1 MKGSPLCPG
10 EQRITPCGWDRME
23 PPGLRRALS
32 TLPQPVLKG
41 HPHIRWLAGGG
52 GHQEKGA
59 QTASAQT
66 PRASTLLP
74 LTLNQP
80 LAPPEWNPVFPA
92 WTIRARIPLPKTC
105 ILEKGESPG
114 VDSVSLRMSVSP
126 SLLGLASTWGNLGLR
141 SCTSGPS

>member
-1 MKGSPLCPG
+1 MDGIGWNPLGSGVLCPLCHSLSLRDIP
-10 EQRITPCGWDRME
+10 TFD
-23 PPGLRRALS
+23 GLL
-32 TLPQPVLKG
+32 
-41 HPHIRWLAGGG
+41 GG

>member
-10 EQRITPCGWDRME
+10 EQRITPCGWDRIE
-23 PPGLRRALS
+23 SPALRHALS

-41 HPHIRWLAGGG
+41 HPHIRWLAGG

-92 WTIRARIPLPKTC
+92 WTIRARIPLPKMR

-126 SLLGLASTWGNLGLR
+126 SLLGLASTWGNLCLR